1 MSNSETRSETPSS
14 VANNSINNVSPPR
27 IAPRCVTGSCHPA
40 NRKSLDWSESC
51 GLIAYG
57 NHGTVVVV
65 DAVSLQVIIDIRHIF
80 QNPNTEIITS
90 NYYNG
95 GNCDFYCK
103 FT

>member
-80 QNPNTEIITS
+80 QTPKILHFIELL
-90 NYYNG
+90 
-95 GNCDFYCK
+95 
-103 FT
+103 